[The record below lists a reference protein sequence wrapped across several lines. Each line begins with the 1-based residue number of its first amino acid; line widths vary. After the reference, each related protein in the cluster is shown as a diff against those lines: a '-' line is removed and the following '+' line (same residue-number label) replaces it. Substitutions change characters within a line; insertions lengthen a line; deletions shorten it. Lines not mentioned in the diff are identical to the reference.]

1 MNAAGVCAA
10 TVVVLTFAILVCERV
25 VTMIMFECDYIV
37 WWLYNYFNSFFCVS
51 SMSVQNSSAERRLIL
66 IARQRITVSLDASSV
81 S

>member
-10 TVVVLTFAILVCERV
+10 TVVVLAFAILVCERV
-25 VTMIMFECDYIV
+25 VTMIMFEGDYIV

>member
-1 MNAAGVCAA
+1 MNAAGVCAS
-10 TVVVLTFAILVCERV
+10 TVVVLAFAILDCERV
-25 VTMIMFECDYIV
+25 VTMIMFEGDYIV
-37 WWLYNYFNSFFCVS
+37 WCLYNYFNSFFCVS